1 MELTKQF
8 VEGFLLASDPDV
20 QKLIEQGFLPVAHQ
34 DPAGDIVYGYH
45 IEDLLSWLP
54 TVLRTEVIG
63 TGYALTITVNKGM
76 WEACYYDWQTE
87 LYLCIVHHA
96 SLIRAL
102 VQLVSWHK
110 TWSESTGELIDP
122 DNVENFIQGT
132 DREPAEAGCALLE
145 G

>member
-1 MELTKQF
+1 MELTKHF

-20 QKLIEQGFLPVAHQ
+20 QKLIEFGFLPVVHQ
-34 DPAGDIVYGYH
+34 DPAGDVVYGYH

-54 TVLRTEVIG
+54 HVLKTEVIG
-63 TGYALTITVNKGM
+63 RGYELTITVNKGM

-87 LYLCIVHHA
+87 LYLVIVHHA

-102 VQLVSWHK
+102 VQLVSWYK
-110 TWSESTGELIDP
+110 TWSESTGEPIDP
-122 DNVENFIQGT
+122 DNVENFIKGT
-132 DREPAEAGCALLE
+132 DGEPAETGSTLLE